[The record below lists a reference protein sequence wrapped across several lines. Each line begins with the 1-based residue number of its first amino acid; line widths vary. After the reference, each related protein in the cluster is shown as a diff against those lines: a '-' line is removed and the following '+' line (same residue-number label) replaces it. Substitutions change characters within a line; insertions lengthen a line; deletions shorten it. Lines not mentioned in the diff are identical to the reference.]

1 MECYKLDRFWKY
13 LICHTEKE
21 NINAL
26 LSCFLSLLKDSK
38 RETDYLEKLYRK
50 CYSFLKKSLGE
61 KTTRR
66 NLLVLIKQL
75 IFL

>member
-38 RETDYLEKLYRK
+38 RETDYLEKLYIK
-50 CYSFLKKSLGE
+50 VLFYFL
-61 KTTRR
+61 R
-66 NLLVLIKQL
+66 NH
-75 IFL
+75 

>member
-38 RETDYLEKLYRK
+38 RETDYLEKLYMK
-50 CYSFLKKSLGE
+50 
-61 KTTRR
+61 
-66 NLLVLIKQL
+66 VL
-75 IFL
+75 FYF

>member
-13 LICHTEKE
+13 LVCHTEKE

-38 RETDYLEKLYRK
+38 RETDYLEKLYMK
-50 CYSFLKKSLGE
+50 VLFYFLKKSLE
-61 KTTRR
+61 KR
-66 NLLVLIKQL
+66 QL
-75 IFL
+75 EETYWYLSNN